1 MSFRSL
7 ATLWFVLHAGALA
20 QFSPEPPGN
29 LPAPPFAA
37 EGQEK
42 PENADTTINFPNS
55 PVSDFLD
62 LYESLQGVPLIKD
75 ASLTAGGNLSLMTVG
90 SVTKKDAIRLI
101 EATLLLNGY
110 AFIAVD
116 NPRREGASAP
126 LSGEEPEKP
135 FAIKVINTQGG
146 KNPRSEG
153 VKVFTEEDK
162 EQLPDSEV
170 IASFIMPLKALGA
183 TEAVDIFNQFI
194 VLHPYGSMVAVPINN
209 QVLITENASLIRRL
223 LKVRDIVD
231 KPAAEPENEFVQLR
245 QANAEKVVKLI
256 SKVLEKRAAEKKM
269 TAGRAATGQATPP
282 PGVPLP
288 GVSATGT
295 EGGGITINMGEG
307 GSVRGDIQLIADV
320 RTNRILIVTRPNNL
334 AYIKDLIEKFD
345 VPVELTDPYEKK
357 LNYISASEVL
367 PALVAILTEPEGDNT
382 QGDPR
387 SAQSGGIGTAVGQA
401 VSSALPMTGA
411 PEVGPSISSIPDR
424 LREPGMEKALEPV
437 VVGTTRI
444 IADNRANSIL
454 VIGQPEARENV
465 GRILEKLDKRPLQ
478 VYIAT
483 VIGNLT
489 VDDNDTFSAN
499 ILSKYIGGPK
509 TGAAAVAGGRR
520 IIDGGTNGVTPLSPA
535 AATLSQMAQVASSA
549 LPGMQVATFIA
560 GSLDIYIQALTATA
574 KFRVAARPAIF
585 TANNKKAT
593 IFNGR
598 EIAVPTSTVTTL
610 GAGASVTTSTGS
622 QQSNIT
628 YKPVVLKIEV
638 VPLINNQDEITLRIV
653 QTNNKV
659 IPGATTEV
667 GGGVAVPEI
676 STQELTTTVTIPD
689 QGTILLGG
697 LITQTDE
704 KNIAGVPFLS
714 SVPLMGNLFRSTTD
728 TTRKE
733 ELVVMIQPSIVSDML
748 EIDTVSKTERDLT
761 DFSSK
766 DLSSLSMKMREK
778 PPQQEIQLQ
787 LPAENLEGEK
797 GGN

>member
-1 MSFRSL
+1 MIRS
-7 ATLWFVLHAGALA
+7 TLGILWIALTMGAAAQLFPDPAGSLPLV
-20 QFSPEPPGN
+20 SSTPGN
-29 LPAPPFAA
+29 NQP
-37 EGQEK
+37 
-42 PENADTTINFPNS
+42 ADTTINFPNS

-62 LYESLQGVPLIKD
+62 LYESLQKVPLIKD
-75 ASLTAGGNLSLMTVG
+75 VSLAASGANLSLVTVEP
-90 SVTKKDAIRLI
+90 VTKDDAIRLI

-116 NPRREGASAP
+116 NPRRAG
-126 LSGEEPEKP
+126 LSPALIEEEQEKP
-135 FAIKVINTQGG
+135 FAIKVINTAGG

-153 VKVFTEEDK
+153 VRVFTEK
-162 EQLPDSEV
+162 EKDQLPDSEV
-170 IASFIMPLKALGA
+170 IASFIMPLQHLGA

-194 VLHPYGSMVAVPINN
+194 VLHPYGSMVAVPVNN

-231 KPAAEPENEFVQLR
+231 KPAEEPKAVFVELR
-245 QANAEKVVKLI
+245 QARAPKVVKLL
-256 SKVLEKRAAEKKM
+256 KQVLEKRAADKKL
-269 TAGRAATGQATPP
+269 TVGRAATGQATPP

-288 GVSATGT
+288 GVAGGAS

-307 GSVRGDIQLIADV
+307 GTVSGDIQLVADA

-334 AYIKDLIEKFD
+334 AYIQDLIEKFD
-345 VPVELTDPYEKK
+345 VPVILTEPYEKK
-357 LNYISASEVL
+357 LNYISAREVL
-367 PALVAILTEPEGDNT
+367 ETLVKVLAEPKGEEEEDSST
-382 QGDPR
+382 TT
-387 SAQSGGIGTAVGQA
+387 AEAGGIGVLPRGNI
-401 VSSALPMTGA
+401 SIPSAGA
-411 PEVGPSISSIPDR
+411 GGEGGASSISSIPDR
-424 LREPGMEKALEPV
+424 LSEPGTETPVIALAVP
-437 VVGTTRI
+437 GTTTRI
-444 IADNRANSIL
+444 IADNRSNTII
-454 VIGQPEARENV
+454 VIGQPEAQGKVKRL
-465 GRILEKLDKRPLQ
+465 LESLDVRPMQ
-478 VYIAT
+478 VYLAT

-489 VDDNDTFSAN
+489 VDNNDSFSAN
-499 ILSKYIGGPK
+499 ILSKYIGGPE
-509 TGAAAVAGGRR
+509 TGSAVAAGGRR
-520 IIDGGTNGVTPLSPA
+520 VIQSGVTPLEPTE
-535 AATLSQMAQVASSA
+535 ATFARMAQVASAA

-560 GSLDIYIQALTATA
+560 GSLDLYIQALTATA

-610 GAGASVTTSTGS
+610 GSGGSATATSGS

-638 VPLINNQDEITLRIV
+638 VPLINNKDEITLKIV

-697 LITQTDE
+697 LVTQTDE
-704 KNIAGVPFLS
+704 KSTAGVPFLS

-733 ELVVMIQPSIVSDML
+733 ELVVMIQPSIVNDML
-748 EIDTVSKTERDLT
+748 QIDAVSKTERDLT

-766 DLSSLSMKMREK
+766 DLSSLSMKMKDK
-778 PPQQEIQLQ
+778 PTQDLQLQ
-787 LPAENLEGEK
+787 IPAENAEEE
-797 GGN
+797 NEN